1 MDSNGGFILGMSH
14 PVDTDS
20 LSRDELKT
28 LVEDLL
34 ERVSALSQTV
44 VEQREEIARLKGLKG
59 RPDIK
64 PPSQPSGMEKANR
77 PKGPSG
83 QPRRGG
89 GPKTANRAIDED
101 RILEIPG
108 LPPGSIFKGY
118 QDYVVQDLVFRK
130 HVVRY
135 RRERWLTPDGRE
147 LVAETPAGVKGHFG
161 AELRRFVLGQYHQGQ
176 VTTPRLLAQLL
187 AIGIEI
193 SKRQLM
199 RLLIAG
205 HEPFLE
211 EARDVLRAGLSH
223 ASWVGVDDTGA
234 RHKGRNA
241 VCTQIGND
249 SFAWFGTTYS
259 KSRVNFLECLRA
271 GFTDYVVNDEALAY
285 MRAQRMPAFLVARL
299 AADAERSFAD
309 AEAWS
314 AHLHRLGVSELKTNP
329 DPTQVATEGALIGAI
344 LAHGFLAMAVI
355 LSDDAGQFNVLYH
368 ALCWVHAERLVHK
381 LDAFNE
387 ANRAAQQTVRGQIWD
402 LYRDLVAYKSAPSSA
417 AKAELDARFD
427 AIFQQ
432 RTGFVTLDRLLKR
445 LHANKAELL
454 VVLDRPEIPLHT
466 NGTENTIRDYV
477 TKRKV
482 SGGTRS
488 DRGRDCRDAFLGLLK
503 TCNKQGIKFWDYL
516 GSRLKVPDAI
526 EVPGLPALVKARCAA
541 G

>member
-1 MDSNGGFILGMSH
+1 MDSNGGFILGMAH

-28 LVEDLL
+28 LVEELL

-64 PPSQPSGMEKANR
+64 PPSRPSGMEKANR
-77 PKGPSG
+77 PKAPAGL
-83 QPRRGG
+83 PRRGG
-89 GPKTANRAIDED
+89 GPKTSNRAIDED
-101 RILEIPG
+101 RILAIPG

-176 VTTPRLLAQLL
+176 VTAPRLLSQLL

-259 KSRVNFLECLRA
+259 KSRMNFLECLRA

-285 MRAQRMPAFLVARL
+285 MREQPMPAFLTARL
-299 AADAERSFAD
+299 AADGERSFAD
-309 AEAWS
+309 AEAWN
-314 AHLHRLGVSELKTNP
+314 AHLRRLDISDPNP
-329 DPTQVATEGALIGAI
+329 ARVATEGALLGAVKG
-344 LAHGFLAMAVI
+344 HGFLLMAVI

-381 LDAFNE
+381 LEAFNQ
-387 ANRAAQQTVRGQIWD
+387 ANRAAQQAVRGQIWD
-402 LYRDLVAYKSAPSSA
+402 LYRDLVAYKNTPSSD
-417 AKAELDARFD
+417 AKAELEARFD

-432 RTGFVTLDRLLKR
+432 RTGFATLDKLLKR
-445 LHANKAELL
+445 LLANKDELL

-466 NGTENTIRDYV
+466 NATENAIRDYV

-503 TCNKQGIKFWDYL
+503 TCKKQGVKFWDYL
-516 GSRLKVPDAI
+516 GARLKVPNAI
-526 EVPGLPALVKARCAA
+526 EVPGLPTLVKARCAA

>member
-14 PVDTDS
+14 PADTDS

-28 LVEDLL
+28 LVEELL
-34 ERVSALSQTV
+34 GRVSALSQTV

-77 PKGPSG
+77 PHSPAG

-89 GPKTANRAIDED
+89 GPKTSNRAIDED
-101 RILEIPG
+101 RILAIPG

-329 DPTQVATEGALIGAI
+329 DPTQVATEGALLGAV

-355 LSDDAGQFNVLYH
+355 LSDDAGQFNILYH

-387 ANRAAQQTVRGQIWD
+387 ANRAAQQAVRGQIWD
-402 LYRDLVAYKSAPSSA
+402 LYRDLIAYKSAPSSGV
-417 AKAELDARFD
+417 KAELDARFD

-432 RTGFVTLDRLLKR
+432 RTGFVTLDKLLKR
-445 LHANKAELL
+445 LHANKDELL

-466 NGTENTIRDYV
+466 NATENTIRDYV

-503 TCNKQGIKFWDYL
+503 TCKKQGIKFWDYL

>member
-1 MDSNGGFILGMSH
+1 MDSNGGFILGMAH

-28 LVEDLL
+28 LVEELL

-64 PPSQPSGMEKANR
+64 PPSRPSGMEKANR
-77 PKGPSG
+77 PKAPAGV
-83 QPRRGG
+83 PRRGG
-89 GPKTANRAIDED
+89 GPKTSNRAIDED
-101 RILEIPG
+101 RILAIPG

-176 VTTPRLLAQLL
+176 VTAPRLLSQLL

-285 MRAQRMPAFLVARL
+285 MREQHMPAFLVARL

-329 DPTQVATEGALIGAI
+329 DPTQVATEGALIGAV

-387 ANRAAQQTVRGQIWD
+387 ANRAAQQAVRGQIWD
-402 LYRDLVAYKSAPSSA
+402 LYRDLVAYKNTPSSD
-417 AKAELDARFD
+417 AKAELEARFD
-427 AIFQQ
+427 AIFLQ
-432 RTGFVTLDRLLKR
+432 RTGFATLDKLLKR
-445 LHANKAELL
+445 LLANKDELL
-454 VVLDRPEIPLHT
+454 VVLDRPEIPLNT
-466 NGTENTIRDYV
+466 NATENTIRDYV

-488 DRGRDCRDAFLGLLK
+488 DRGRDCRDAFLGLFK
-503 TCNKQGIKFWDYL
+503 TCKKQGIKFWDYL

>member
-1 MDSNGGFILGMSH
+1 MSD

-20 LSRDELKT
+20 LSHDELKA
-28 LVEDLL
+28 LVEELL
-34 ERVSALSQTV
+34 GRVSALSRTI

-77 PKGPSG
+77 PKSPSAP
-83 QPRRGG
+83 PRRGG
-89 GPKTANRAIDED
+89 GPKTAHRAIDEE
-101 RILEIPG
+101 RVIEIPD
-108 LPPGSIFKGY
+108 LPRGSVFKGY
-118 QDYVVQDLVFRK
+118 QDYVVQEMVFRK

-147 LVAETPAGVKGHFG
+147 LVAEMPADVRGHFG

-176 VTTPRLLAQLL
+176 VTTPRLLTQLL

-223 ASWVGVDDTGA
+223 ASWIGVDDTGA

-285 MRAQRMPAFLVARL
+285 MREQRMPAFMTARL
-299 AADAERSFAD
+299 AADGERSFAD
-309 AEAWS
+309 PEAWS
-314 AHLHRLGVSELKTNP
+314 AHLRRLGISELTTNP
-329 DPTQVATEGALIGAI
+329 DPTQVATEGALLGAV
-344 LAHGFLAMAVI
+344 LAHGFLAMTVI

-368 ALCWVHAERLVHK
+368 ALCRVSGDVTVPTPHRPERADFLHSVLHG
-381 LDAFNE
+381 
-387 ANRAAQQTVRGQIWD
+387 RA
-402 LYRDLVAYKSAPSSA
+402 LLVAAYGWKI
-417 AKAELDARFD
+417 LTDGRGWRFR
-427 AIFQQ
+427 ISFRRVH
-432 RTGFVTLDRLLKR
+432 RTTLW
-445 LHANKAELL
+445 
-454 VVLDRPEIPLHT
+454 
-466 NGTENTIRDYV
+466 
-477 TKRKV
+477 
-482 SGGTRS
+482 RS
-488 DRGRDCRDAFLGLLK
+488 LRESHFCHILTA
-503 TCNKQGIKFWDYL
+503 
-516 GSRLKVPDAI
+516 
-526 EVPGLPALVKARCAA
+526 
-541 G
+541 

>member
-1 MDSNGGFILGMSH
+1 MSDA
-14 PVDTDS
+14 VDTDS
-20 LSRDELKT
+20 LSRDELKA
-28 LVEDLL
+28 LVEQLL
-34 ERVSALSQTV
+34 GQVSALSQTV
-44 VEQREEIARLKGLKG
+44 IEQREEISRLKGLKG

-64 PPSQPSGMEKANR
+64 PPSQPSGMEKANH
-77 PKGPSG
+77 PKSPAG
-83 QPRRGG
+83 QSRRGG

-101 RILEIPG
+101 RILEIPD
-108 LPPGSIFKGY
+108 LPPGSVFKGY
-118 QDYVVQDLVFRK
+118 QDYVVQELVFRK

-147 LVAETPAGVKGHFG
+147 LVAEMPAGVKGHFG
-161 AELRRFVLGQYHQGQ
+161 AELRRFVLGQHHQGQ
-176 VTTPRLLAQLL
+176 VATPRLLAQLL

-193 SKRQLM
+193 SKRQLT
-199 RLLIAG
+199 RLLIAD
-205 HEPFLE
+205 HEPFIE
-211 EARDVLRAGLSH
+211 EAREVLRAGLLH

-285 MRAQRMPAFLVARL
+285 MREQHMPAPLVARL
-299 AADAERSFAD
+299 AADGERSFAD
-309 AEAWS
+309 PEAWS
-314 AHLHRLGVSELKTNP
+314 AHLRRLGISELKTNP
-329 DPTQVATEGALIGAI
+329 DPTRVATEGALLGAV
-344 LAHGFLAMAVI
+344 LAHGFLAMAVV

-381 LDAFNE
+381 LDAFNQT
-387 ANRAAQQTVRGQIWD
+387 NRAAQQAVRGQIWD
-402 LYRDLVAYKSAPSSA
+402 LYRDLIAYKNAPSSG
-417 AKAELDARFD
+417 AKAELEARFD
-427 AIFQQ
+427 TIFQQ
-432 RTGFVTLDRLLKR
+432 RTGFATLDKLLKR
-445 LHANKAELL
+445 LRANKAELL

-466 NGTENTIRDYV
+466 NGTENTLRDYV

-503 TCNKQGIKFWDYL
+503 TCKKQGVKFWDYL
-516 GSRLKVPDAI
+516 GSRLKVPNAI
-526 EVPGLPALVKARCAA
+526 EVPSLPALVKTRCAA